1 MRSLWFRAAQTRSS
15 CRCNACVKIGS
26 TIARQTTNAIG
37 KRRRVSIGD
46 IFTACYSTIL
56 ATAAVADSNR
66 KAQRREQW
74 DQLIAEAKVGLPTDK
89 VEERQDCPVKGS
101 ANEVENQISGTPE
114 LSKMPGFLRNKFSF
128 SKAGLNATKAGSTGP
143 MTWDGASWTAASS
156 MSRLGTQ
163 LNIASSNITKNVE
176 SIAPDTS
183 QDPGPSPTILPVKS
197 AKPENIAL
205 ERFGEYIPSNSMLQ
219 PREVKTRKHL
229 DGVETSIAKLVH
241 QLMWTTKLSPIA
253 ADFHSASSN
262 IFLQTERMIER
273 VEELQ
278 RGDITMPT
286 YQMDAEVGEERSQ
299 LHDALMAL
307 FKKTS
312 PGQNNLNLILAKI
325 CYNLLISS
333 VSPNIFTY
341 NFLIEKLTELMLH
354 DHAQIIVDSFLYD
367 TKFKPT
373 PRTIQVILNHYAV
386 KNDLEGYRSIIRRM
400 RAVDGSMRVARRH
413 PNQLFEHPKYLAWAE
428 KHAQRLISRDGWL
441 VRKVPRDES
450 IFDALIKTSSHITTA
465 RQAVMYIRASLRQN
479 IKIRPE
485 SLCEA
490 VTSCVAQLDHAAG
503 ESLLKSI
510 LESWAENIEKPDL
523 IALTKSTRWAMRELL
538 HLCGIDPSRD
548 LPQNLPVD
556 VPRWNLG
563 RLLFYLNLG
572 SIRDSVDRFVARV
585 NSLHDILQISSKRS
599 KYNIIHTW
607 HREYPE
613 FGDTQVRDYLPKD
626 SETRNRSS
634 SQSSIDRC
642 LEIFQNF
649 ETTEKA
655 RAKKARQTARQARRV
670 MLQSLEA
677 KVALSN
683 ANIFSTEMC
692 LVSLHYDRLPRDW
705 KYTYH
710 LRLKQ
715 SPYMSYGHRIA
726 VLEGLKRLQKLHIIG
741 YQINLSLRHVVLLQR
756 EIYYIEKEREQR
768 ITDLAV
774 KINVSAK
781 QIKRLAWR
789 LHLVKERIKL
799 NSQSLRLSGLREMN
813 VLEDVINRSK
823 RHIKLLEQELQ
834 LDFPHVNPERKM
846 KKLNSILYKV
856 NQRKHHIK
864 LLAEEIYLS
873 YPPFVARKTYTID
886 SNSSWKVLR
895 GAHRDLTFQY
905 DPPVDK
911 LLPAEEQEYEVIQE
925 HVIERTIRFKQRQE
939 NLLNEERV
947 SSVSFDSS
955 V

>member
-1 MRSLWFRAAQTRSS
+1 MQSLWFRAAQTRSS

-74 DQLIAEAKVGLPTDK
+74 DRLIAEAKDGLPTDK
-89 VEERQDCPVKGS
+89 VEERQDCPVEGN
-101 ANEVENQISGTPE
+101 ANEVKSQIPGTSE
-114 LSKMPGFLRNKFSF
+114 ISKMPGFLGNKFSF
-128 SKAGLNATKAGSTGP
+128 PRTGINATKAGSTGP

-156 MSRLGTQ
+156 MSRLGTH
-163 LNIASSNITKNVE
+163 LNITSSNTTKHVE
-176 SIAPDTS
+176 STAPDTS
-183 QDPGPSPTILPVKS
+183 QDPVPSPTILPVDS
-197 AKPENIAL
+197 ATPQNIAL

-219 PREVKTRKHL
+219 PREIKTRKHL
-229 DGVETSIAKLVH
+229 DRVETSIAKLVH
-241 QLMWTTKLSPIA
+241 QLMWTTKLSRIA
-253 ADFHSASSN
+253 ADFHSAPSN
-262 IFLQTERMIER
+262 IFLQTEKMIER

-278 RGDITMPT
+278 RGDITMPV
-286 YQMDAEVGEERSQ
+286 YQMNAEVGEERSQ

-373 PRTIQVILNHYAV
+373 PRTIQVILNHYAA

-450 IFDALIKTSSHITTA
+450 IFDTLIKTSSHITTA
-465 RQAVMYIRASLRQN
+465 RQSVMYIRASLRQN

-503 ESLLKSI
+503 ESLLKTI
-510 LESWAENIEKPDL
+510 LESWAENIEKPGL
-523 IALTKSTRWAMRELL
+523 IALTKSTRWAIRELL

-548 LPQNLPVD
+548 LPQNLPID

-572 SIRDSVDRFVARV
+572 SIRDSVDRFVARI
-585 NSLHDILQISSKRS
+585 NSLQDILHISSKRS

-613 FGDTQVRDYLPKD
+613 FGDTQVRDYLPTKPE
-626 SETRNRSS
+626 SQNRSS
-634 SQSSIDRC
+634 SQSSIDCC
-642 LEIFQNF
+642 LEIFDNF
-649 ETTEKA
+649 AKTEKA
-655 RAKKARQTARQARRV
+655 RAKKAKQGASQARRV

-692 LVSLHYDRLPRDW
+692 LVSLYYDRLPRDW

-726 VLEGLKRLQKLHIIG
+726 VLKGLKRLQKLHIIG
-741 YQINLSLRHVVLLQR
+741 YQVNLSLRQIVLLQK

-768 ITDLAV
+768 IINLTA
-774 KINVSAK
+774 KINESAK
-781 QIKRLAWR
+781 QIKRFAWH
-789 LHLVKERIKL
+789 LHVVKQRIKL

-823 RHIKLLEQELQ
+823 RYIKLLEQELQ
-834 LDFPHVNPERKM
+834 LDFPQVNPERKLR
-846 KKLNSILYKV
+846 KLNSILYKI
-856 NQRKHHIK
+856 NQRKHHVK
-864 LLAEEIYLS
+864 LLTEEIYLS
-873 YPPFVARKTYTID
+873 YPPLVARKTYNID
-886 SNSSWKVLR
+886 SNSGWKVLR
-895 GAHRDLTFQY
+895 KSRKDLSFQY
-905 DPPVDK
+905 DPPVNK

-925 HVIERTIRFKQRQE
+925 LAVERTIRFKQREQHFSDE
-939 NLLNEERV
+939 KEVSPVSFE
-947 SSVSFDSS
+947 SSV
-955 V
+955 